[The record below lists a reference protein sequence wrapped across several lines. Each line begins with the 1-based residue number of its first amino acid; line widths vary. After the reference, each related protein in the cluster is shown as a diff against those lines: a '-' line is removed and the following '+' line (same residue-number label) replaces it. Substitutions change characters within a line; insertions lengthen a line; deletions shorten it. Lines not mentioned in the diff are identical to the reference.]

1 MKKCNLKSP
10 FYYHRR
16 GFVIENKTDFNRS
29 PCFMIIFIHVEGLFG
44 LGRIHII
51 LYTSH
56 VCVRH
61 GRYYFNRSIINSFGY
76 LDEIFP
82 TTNRCRPQRRRHIG
96 FSIFWHAT
104 PPVQLSA
111 YMSGDFQN
119 EKYRSRGANSPQN
132 KHRTRTRACA
142 HHWMRIHIYSSDNE
156 RIYLRTII
164 RPLVTNSP
172 RRPW

>member
-29 PCFMIIFIHVEGLFG
+29 PCFMIIFIHVEGLFR

-56 VCVRH
+56 IVCAAWAMLFHPLNNKFVWVSQRDFSHDKSMPTATTATHWVFHFLTCNPAGPAVGIHVGRLSKWKVSFPWGEFPSKQTQNRH
-61 GRYYFNRSIINSFGY
+61 TRMRASLN
-76 LDEIFP
+76 
-82 TTNRCRPQRRRHIG
+82 
-96 FSIFWHAT
+96 
-104 PPVQLSA
+104 A
-111 YMSGDFQN
+111 Y
-119 EKYRSRGANSPQN
+119 
-132 KHRTRTRACA
+132 
-142 HHWMRIHIYSSDNE
+142 IYSSDNE

-172 RRPW
+172 HRPW